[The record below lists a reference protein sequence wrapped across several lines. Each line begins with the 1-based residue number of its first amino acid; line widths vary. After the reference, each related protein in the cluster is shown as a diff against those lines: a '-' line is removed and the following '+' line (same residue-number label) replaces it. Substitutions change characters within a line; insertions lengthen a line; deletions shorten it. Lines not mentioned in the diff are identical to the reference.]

1 MFYESLFN
9 PSIHRPV
16 KACLTGAGEFGA
28 SFLFQAQGMPLLE
41 VPAVCTRTVQ
51 RAVDA
56 YENAGI
62 PASKVRVCESAE
74 DAKKAYA
81 DGFNVVVDSF
91 EYIADLPLDVLV
103 ESSGAPEASAAAAEL
118 AIERGMHVVMV
129 SKETDSVVGSIL
141 ARKAAERGI
150 APAERLHDGIVLS
163 PDEISLV
170 KALADYPA
178 TVIQAA
184 ENFSPAV
191 IANYLYELSKQ
202 YNGYYHD
209 IPILRESDPTVQA
222 VRLRLSQTVAE
233 VIASGAGLLG
243 INVPERM

>member
-1 MFYESLFN
+1 MQNEYT
-9 PSIHRPV
+9 RP
-16 KACLTGAGEFGA
+16 
-28 SFLFQAQGMPLLE
+28 
-41 VPAVCTRTVQ
+41 PA
-51 RAVDA
+51 
-56 YENAGI
+56 I
-62 PASKVRVCESAE
+62 
-74 DAKKAYA
+74 
-81 DGFNVVVDSF
+81 
-91 EYIADLPLDVLV
+91 
-103 ESSGAPEASAAAAEL
+103 GAPGLMKGPDME
-118 AIERGMHVVMV
+118 MN
-129 SKETDSVVGSIL
+129 
-141 ARKAAERGI
+141 
-150 APAERLHDGIVLS
+150 GIVLS

>member
-1 MFYESLFN
+1 MS
-9 PSIHRPV
+9 
-16 KACLTGAGEFGA
+16 
-28 SFLFQAQGMPLLE
+28 
-41 VPAVCTRTVQ
+41 
-51 RAVDA
+51 
-56 YENAGI
+56 
-62 PASKVRVCESAE
+62 E
-74 DAKKAYA
+74 D
-81 DGFNVVVDSF
+81 
-91 EYIADLPLDVLV
+91 E
-103 ESSGAPEASAAAAEL
+103 
-118 AIERGMHVVMV
+118 
-129 SKETDSVVGSIL
+129 
-141 ARKAAERGI
+141 
-150 APAERLHDGIVLS
+150 
-163 PDEISLV
+163 LV

>member
-1 MFYESLFN
+1 MTS
-9 PSIHRPV
+9 PV
-16 KACLTGAGEFGA
+16 EC
-28 SFLFQAQGMPLLE
+28 
-41 VPAVCTRTVQ
+41 VQ
-51 RAVDA
+51 RPQEAEA
-56 YENAGI
+56 HARTPIIMQNEYTRP
-62 PASKVRVCESAE
+62 PA
-74 DAKKAYA
+74 
-81 DGFNVVVDSF
+81 
-91 EYIADLPLDVLV
+91 I
-103 ESSGAPEASAAAAEL
+103 GAPGFMKGPDME
-118 AIERGMHVVMV
+118 MN
-129 SKETDSVVGSIL
+129 
-141 ARKAAERGI
+141 
-150 APAERLHDGIVLS
+150 GIVLS